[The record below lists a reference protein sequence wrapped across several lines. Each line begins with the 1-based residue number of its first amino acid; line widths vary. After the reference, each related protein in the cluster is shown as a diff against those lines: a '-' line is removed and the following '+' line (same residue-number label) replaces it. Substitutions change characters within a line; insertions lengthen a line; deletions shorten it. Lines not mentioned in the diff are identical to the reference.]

1 MIRKPWNLQL
11 ERHVKNHVHTILT
24 PPAADLGPWSIPVL
38 LGVEVAGADDI
49 NEVGGDQP
57 LRGVCKLEIHLR
69 RLLVLAAPISAS
81 PDLSIYLSLPQL
93 PTYLPTYLPIYL
105 SIYISMGHIPLQRL
119 RAVLNS
125 RGSPGHVPMFGHHLF
140 RHLGPIC
147 PVRLYLTCWLI
158 ILVLPMKW
166 STLMSFFKFHSWEL
180 VPIKCH
186 LAVSPN

>member
-1 MIRKPWNLQL
+1 MFIPSSLHPQL
-11 ERHVKNHVHTILT
+11 TLVH
-24 PPAADLGPWSIPVL
+24 GPS
-38 LGVEVAGADDI
+38 
-49 NEVGGDQP
+49 QYF
-57 LRGVCKLEIHLR
+57 
-69 RLLVLAAPISAS
+69 LVLKSPVPMISTKLVVINRSAVSANLKYTFGAS
-81 PDLSIYLSLPQL
+81 WFWQPQSPQVRTCLSTYRYPSYL

-166 STLMSFFKFHSWEL
+166 STLMSFFKFHS
-180 VPIKCH
+180 
-186 LAVSPN
+186 